1 MVKVTFEQ
9 NGHVEDVTS
18 GEFVLAVINKP
29 QKQSDG
35 RDCILGQATDKDIT
49 LALKK
54 LVEKTVSNAV
64 SPEARATSYSFLL
77 AMINVEL
84 GHLYRKEETPEAAT
98 SGESSK

>member
-9 NGHVEDVTS
+9 DGRVEDVTS
-18 GEFVLAVINKP
+18 GEFVLAVINT
-29 QKQSDG
+29 KQSDG
-35 RDCILGQATDKDIT
+35 RVCILGQATDKDIT

-54 LVEKTVSNAV
+54 LVEKTVNNAV

-84 GHLYRKEETPEAAT
+84 GRLYRKEETPEAAT

>member
-18 GEFVLAVINKP
+18 GEFVLAVINTP

-35 RDCILGQATDKDIT
+35 RVCILGQATDKDIT

-64 SPEARATSYSFLL
+64 SRRICKRRNPR
-77 AMINVEL
+77 
-84 GHLYRKEETPEAAT
+84 
-98 SGESSK
+98 SGNFRGIG

>member
-18 GEFVLAVINKP
+18 GEFVLAVINTP

-35 RDCILGQATDKDIT
+35 RVCILGQATDKDIT

-64 SPEARATSYSFLL
+64 
-77 AMINVEL
+77 L